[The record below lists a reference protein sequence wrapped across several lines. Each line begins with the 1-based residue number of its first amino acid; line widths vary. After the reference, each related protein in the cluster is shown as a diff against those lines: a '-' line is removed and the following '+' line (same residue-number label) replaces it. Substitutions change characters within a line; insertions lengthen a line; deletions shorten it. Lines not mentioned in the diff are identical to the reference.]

1 MVKVRTATANGT
13 PERDHA
19 VARRWARHPFR
30 RAAWDPHLLD
40 GLYSRSGTEIESA
53 MAAEFGGLD
62 LGGAACRLAIV
73 QSAGDRAGHGRRAHR
88 PTVSLSGNPAPLPSD
103 NESGYNKRRGE

>member
-1 MVKVRTATANGT
+1 
-13 PERDHA
+13 
-19 VARRWARHPFR
+19 
-30 RAAWDPHLLD
+30 
-40 GLYSRSGTEIESA
+40 
-53 MAAEFGGLD
+53 